1 MEFQLCVQLIL
12 LSVGS
17 RSNHY
22 HFRLGRR
29 NNRLFSRGS
38 QRDREQL
45 RLSNSNMSQWTD
57 LLGLIVN
64 IRSHLA
70 KNHFMTKLRVG
81 KTLSLLSHNLP
92 HHTPDRM
99 LLRTLHAAMTE
110 RDNIDTHQI
119 LVWRLTREYSIDTST
134 STSHET
140 SQVVERIFMTLENC
154 LRTVSRCRRYQK
166 MELG

>member
-22 HFRLGRR
+22 HFGLSRR

-45 RLSNSNMSQWTD
+45 RLSNPNMSQWTD
-57 LLGLIVN
+57 LLCLIVN

-70 KNHFMTKLRVG
+70 KNHLMTKLRVG
-81 KTLSLLSHNLP
+81 KTLSLFRHNLP

-110 RDNIDTHQI
+110 RDNIDTHQ
-119 LVWRLTREYSIDTST
+119 VFVGRLTREYSIYTST
-134 STSHET
+134 SPSHET
-140 SQVVERIFMTLENC
+140 SQIVKRVFMTLENR
-154 LRTVSRCRRYQK
+154 LRAIASR
-166 MELG
+166 